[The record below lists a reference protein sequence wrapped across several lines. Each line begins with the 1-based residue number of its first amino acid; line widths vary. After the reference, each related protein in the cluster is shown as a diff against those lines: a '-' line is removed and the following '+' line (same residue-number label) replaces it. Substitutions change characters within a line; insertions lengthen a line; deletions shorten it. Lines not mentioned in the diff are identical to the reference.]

1 MTASREAIL
10 DVVCELLETEGYAS
24 VQLRTVARRA
34 RVGLDTIY
42 KVFST
47 RDDLVI
53 EAVGWWMSQHGFSE
67 LPAPPDGESVYDGMM
82 TVFRHVFEPWE
93 QHPRMLDAYFRARN
107 LPGGI
112 RLDAIGVDALH
123 SASDVL
129 YADLDPVYVDDVR
142 VILRNVTYA
151 AIGQFAAGELDIT
164 EILPLIERTL
174 RRLTADNTASRNRP
188 GRTSRNMVMMR
199 RSQRGRPGGRR

>member
-1 MTASREAIL
+1 LATTARESIL
-10 DVVCELLETEGYAS
+10 DVVCELLDTEGYAS
-24 VQLRTVARRA
+24 VQLRTVAKRA

-42 KVFST
+42 KLFST

-53 EAVGWWMSQHGFSE
+53 EAVGRWMGDHGFAE
-67 LPAPPDGESVYDGMM
+67 LPAPPEGESLYDGMM

-107 LPGGI
+107 LPGGV

-123 SASDVL
+123 GASETL
-129 YADLDPVYVDDVR
+129 YARLDPSYVDDVR

-151 AIGQFAAGELDIT
+151 AVGQFAAGELEIT

-174 RRLTADNTASRNRP
+174 RRLTADNASIVKRAERRGAARRP
-188 GRTSRNMVMMR
+188 APGLT
-199 RSQRGRPGGRR
+199 RGTLL